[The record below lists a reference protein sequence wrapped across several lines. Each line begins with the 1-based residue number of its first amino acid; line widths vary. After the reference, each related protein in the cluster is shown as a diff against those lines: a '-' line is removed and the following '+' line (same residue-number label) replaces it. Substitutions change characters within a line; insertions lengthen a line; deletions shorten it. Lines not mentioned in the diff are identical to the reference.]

1 MTFSID
7 IINNIIDTNR
17 SVGDMLNHSRKSL
30 SECFAPVTR
39 KRVGSSVVEQL
50 TAGHQSEA
58 KQSAGPGFDSLPALF
73 VSPWNED
80 AEFFFSFFLLFF
92 PGAER
97 QTTTRPR
104 VTRGPGRHG
113 DGAQGLGGAG
123 GRGRAGPGRSGAGG
137 RGAEAPGSGARV
149 RGRRRGWGE
158 VGGRARGGGGRT
170 GGGS

>member
-1 MTFSID
+1 M
-7 IINNIIDTNR
+7 
-17 SVGDMLNHSRKSL
+17 GDMLNHSRKSL

-123 GRGRAGPGRSGAGG
+123 GRGRAGPGFLGLAWLLCRCCLVLYNNNTRYQSTAVPEYPQIYNHTTWAD
-137 RGAEAPGSGARV
+137 RHP
-149 RGRRRGWGE
+149 WF
-158 VGGRARGGGGRT
+158 T
-170 GGGS
+170 F